1 MDKLFNENFV
11 LLDGAL
17 GTMLQ
22 SAGMPAGL
30 LPEVYALEHPEI
42 IQNIHRAYVDA
53 GSRIVYTNT
62 FSSNARKLSGSG
74 HSVEEIVTAAV
85 KTAKAAAD
93 GKALV
98 ALDIGP
104 IGEMMEPAGT
114 LTFDDAYDL
123 FREIL
128 TAGEK
133 AGADL
138 AAFETFSDLAEL
150 RVGVLAAKENTSLP
164 IFATMTFE
172 EGGRTF
178 TGTLAESFAV
188 IIGGLGVDALGVNC
202 SLGPDKLMPIIRRI
216 AAVTSL
222 PLIVKANAGLPDA
235 HDGHYDIGAQQFADQ
250 MEECAEIG
258 VKYIGGCCGTTPEYI
273 FTLKNR
279 FSDKTR
285 AEHSTEKSTIVCS
298 ATRLVTIDSPRIIG
312 ERINPTGKKRFQQAL
327 RENDLDYV
335 LAQGIA
341 QMDAGADILDVNVGV
356 PGLDEA
362 ALMRK
367 CVSGLSSTTDLPLQI
382 DSNDP
387 TVLEAGLRTFCG
399 KAIINS
405 VNGEETKLKTV
416 LPLAKK
422 YGAAVVGLTIDE
434 KGIPE
439 TAEERFEIAK
449 RILDDAKEY
458 GISGSDVFIDCLCMT
473 VSANQNSAAETLKA
487 VRMVKE
493 KLGTHC
499 LLGVS
504 NISFGLPNREL
515 VNRSFLTLALENGL
529 DLPIINPNVSAMAET
544 VAAFRLLRGYDS
556 GCNEF
561 ISRYAAAE
569 APKTVTAETAP
580 DIFSAVSRGMAKEA
594 ADVTEKLLS
603 EKQELEIVNEM
614 LIPALDIVGE
624 RFEKGQIF
632 LPQLIRSADA
642 AGAAFEVVRKHML
655 AKGGQTV
662 SKGKIVIATVKGDI
676 HDIGKNIVKTVLSN
690 YGYRVIDLGRDVS
703 PETIVEAAVSENAK
717 LIGLSALM
725 TTTLPA
731 MSETIATLHR
741 SGHDCKVM
749 VGGAVM
755 TPEYAAEIGADY
767 YSKDAKEAVDIA
779 KKVLG

>member
-1 MDKLFNENFV
+1 MDKLFSDNFV

-22 SAGMPAGL
+22 RAGMPAGV
-30 LPEVYALEHPEI
+30 LPEIYALAHPEVI
-42 IQNIHRAYVDA
+42 EAVHREYVAA
-53 GSRIVYTNT
+53 GSRIIYTNT
-62 FSSNARKLSGSG
+62 FSSNARKLKGSG
-74 HSVEEIVTAAV
+74 HTVGEIVTAAV
-85 KTAKAAAD
+85 KTAKNAA
-93 GKALV
+93 GGRALV
-98 ALDIGP
+98 ALDVGP

-114 LTFDDAYDL
+114 LSFDEAYAL

-128 TAGEK
+128 IAGEA

-138 AAFETFSDLAEL
+138 VAFETFSDLAEL
-150 RVGVLAAKENTSLP
+150 RVGVLAARENTSLP

-172 EGGRTF
+172 EDGRTF

-188 IIGGLGVDALGVNC
+188 TISGLGVEALGVNC

-216 AAVTSL
+216 GAVTPL

-235 HDGHYDIGAQQFADQ
+235 RDGHYNISAEQFAEQ
-250 MEECAEIG
+250 MEDCAEIG
-258 VKYIGGCCGTTPEYI
+258 VKFIGGCCGTTPEYI
-273 FTLKNR
+273 FELKKS
-279 FSDKTR
+279 FSGKTR
-285 AEHSTEKSTIVCS
+285 ADRITEKSTVLCS
-298 ATRLVTIDSPRIIG
+298 ATRFVVVDSPRIIG

-362 ALMRK
+362 ALMKK
-367 CVSGLSSTTDLPLQI
+367 CVRGLASTTDLPLQI

-387 TVLEAGLRTFCG
+387 SVIETGLREFCG

-405 VNGEETKLKTV
+405 VNGEEAKLETV
-416 LPLAKK
+416 LPMAKK

-439 TAEERFEIAK
+439 SADGRFEIAK
-449 RILDDAKEY
+449 RILDAAEEY
-458 GISGSDVFIDCLCMT
+458 GIPKSDVFIDCLCMT
-473 VSANQNSAAETLKA
+473 VSANQNAAAETLKA

-493 KLGTHC
+493 TFGVHC

-504 NISFGLPNREL
+504 NISFGLPSREL
-515 VNRSFLTLALENGL
+515 VNRSFLALALENGV
-529 DLPIINPNVSAMAET
+529 DLPIINPNVPAMTET
-544 VAAFRLLRGYDS
+544 VAAFRLLRGYDK
-556 GCNEF
+556 GCDEF
-561 ISRYAAAE
+561 IARFAE
-569 APKTVTAETAP
+569 AKAPGTEIREDAP
-580 DIFSAVSRGMAKEA
+580 DIFSAVSRGMASEA
-594 ADVTEKLLS
+594 SAAAYKLLDS
-603 EKQELEIVNEM
+603 KQELEIISEM
-614 LIPALDIVGE
+614 LIPALDLVGE
-624 RFEKGQIF
+624 RFEKGEIF

-642 AGAAFEVVRKHML
+642 AGAAFEVIKKHMA
-655 AKGGQTV
+655 AKGSQTV
-662 SKGKIVIATVKGDI
+662 SKGKIIIATVRGDI

-690 YGYRVIDLGRDVS
+690 YGYRVIDLGRDVP
-703 PETIVEAAVSENAK
+703 PETIVEAAVSEDAK
-717 LIGLSALM
+717 LVGLSALM

-731 MSETIATLHR
+731 MSETITALHK
-741 SGHDCKVM
+741 SGHDCRIM
-749 VGGAVM
+749 VGGAVL